1 MEPRPFTEGE
11 RRSIAFLFSGAEVYL
26 NYALVSWR
34 GKVYVLAPIGD
45 SAEYSCTSSD
55 LLITAYSLSKIKE
68 RLDVDGHAS

>member
-11 RRSIAFLFSGAEVYL
+11 RKSIAFLFSGAEVYL

-45 SAEYSCTSSD
+45 SNEYSCTSSD
-55 LLITAYSLSKIKE
+55 VLLTGYSFSTIRE
-68 RLDVDGHAS
+68 QLDAC